1 MPVGYV
7 TDSDDDTDQLE
18 GEGSDNEQEDEIIP
32 GALRSAHCRVWST
45 WELYE
50 RMKENSIDIN
60 PPYQRDVVWTKAK
73 WVPTLLFSEHPATKD
88 RHGKKRKA
96 KWVCMDGKQ
105 RLTSIQ
111 LFYDGVIPWNSKP
124 KEQLFFKQSDPPSPS
139 RKLLTSDQQD
149 LFKRRALTA
158 AMYDKLTEIQERD
171 IFRLVQEGKPLTTGE
186 KMQACSGVW
195 GEYVTELVEQYMTRN
210 ESHPNGWSGR
220 ISNLKRGTDF
230 KTMAQ
235 IVILLRDITLDPSD
249 PPRFLSMPQV
259 SKELGN
265 LPQGGVP
272 NNLKVEIKETLD
284 YFMDISLLAPP
295 KTEFLTPLPTPEALF
310 RPYQKSKRT
319 MISPVEMVAIPYL
332 ITVHGEKLP
341 KTKILEM
348 VELYKIDVR
357 KKFPNEVK
365 SNSKLTA
372 WTTEWI
378 IEFNVA
384 RLEGKYTGWYKPRE
398 NHQPAEP
405 GVPQP
410 EDVGLKPEGAGVRDF
425 RKRNLSIQTVNGR
438 EAPTPDPTNA
448 SSPSTSTTSLS
459 KRPRRSTAGATSQGP
474 ANSPTIPF
482 SSQSQRNPVPRE
494 PAFANR
500 PVNHTRSS
508 ASSTTNA
515 ATTGEALKARALA
528 LRAQQVLTNGGTFA
542 RNSMSN
548 SMGDGQQSTQ
558 VQTNGSTLVRNSMGD
573 RQQSTTGPL
582 TSSVNSYHAA
592 ESVFARRAPP
602 PNAAQP
608 RLVQNYPSHLARPAS
623 SFQLPNRAQGHN
635 MAQNPQQQTN
645 ANVGFRLNPQSA
657 AQSPAAYPGQHR

>member
-18 GEGSDNEQEDEIIP
+18 GEGSDKNKRMRSFLEHS
-32 GALRSAHCRVWST
+32 RSAHCRVWST

-60 PPYQRDVVWTKAK
+60 PPISETLSGQKAAQSALIDSILKNK

-96 KWVCMDGKQ
+96 NG
-105 RLTSIQ
+105 
-111 LFYDGVIPWNSKP
+111 FYDGVIPWNSKP

-186 KMQACSGVW
+186 KMQACSGM

-410 EDVGLKPEGAGVRDF
+410 EDVGLKPEGAG
-425 RKRNLSIQTVNGR
+425 T
-438 EAPTPDPTNA
+438 PTPDPTNA

-515 ATTGEALKARALA
+515 A
-528 LRAQQVLTNGGTFA
+528 N
-542 RNSMSN
+542 N
-548 SMGDGQQSTQ
+548 
-558 VQTNGSTLVRNSMGD
+558 
-573 RQQSTTGPL
+573 
-582 TSSVNSYHAA
+582 
-592 ESVFARRAPP
+592 RR
-602 PNAAQP
+602 
-608 RLVQNYPSHLARPAS
+608 S
-623 SFQLPNRAQGHN
+623 
-635 MAQNPQQQTN
+635 
-645 ANVGFRLNPQSA
+645 PQSSSA
-657 AQSPAAYPGQHR
+657 GLAGSASTDEWGYICSKFDE